1 MKKKIRLYLSIL
13 LATISVAR
21 MDIAYSNDVTLNFRN
36 AELLAVLE
44 FYSKLTGKVFVPA
57 EQLTGQVTVIS
68 PAPLSEEQAVKMLF
82 SILDMRGYAVVEVDN
97 YYKVITKGSAIN
109 SGPSRYRTAD
119 ASDKLVTEFITPENI
134 GVGNIEQSIRALMS
148 PEGKLIV
155 DGTLNFIAITDSAS
169 NVSLLKSFIQS
180 IDKPSAITVPQSKSY
195 RLQYAQAAE
204 VLPLV
209 DALLQGESSVAQQPA
224 PGGVPQGLPP
234 GGRQQSNASVLS
246 DIRTNTLI
254 VSAPQPLH
262 EKVQQ
267 LIDTLDTRS
276 PQVLLEATIVEVI
289 LNDSSKLGV
298 QWQFLLN
305 GDPLAALSLATQDS
319 GGLLSEA
326 AGLSTQA
333 GLNFGLLSPNDY
345 AALLNLVASD
355 TSATVLSAPHLMTS
369 NNKEASLRVGD
380 EIPFLKEFR
389 LDADNNPIRTFE
401 RQEVGLSLNFTPSI
415 AENRD
420 VSIQLG
426 INISS
431 VRPGGTTDNN
441 EFTTSEREIN
451 TNVVVKDQ
459 QTLVISGLMR
469 DNNTDNSAGIPGLR
483 KTPGV
488 GKLFGN
494 EEQNKEVG
502 ELLILIRPRV
512 ITTED
517 EARLAGDE
525 QFRKHPKASVAGAI
539 RPDGFEFDL

>member
-13 LATISVAR
+13 LATLSVAR
-21 MDIAYSNDVTLNFRN
+21 MDIAISNEVTLNFRN

-44 FYSKLTGKVFVPA
+44 FYSKLTGKVFVPS

-109 SGPSRYRTAD
+109 SGPSRYRTSD
-119 ASDKLVTEFITPENI
+119 AGDKLVTEFITPKNI
-134 GVGNIEQSIRALMS
+134 EVGSIEQSIRALMS

-209 DALLQGESSVAQQPA
+209 NALLQGESSSALQPQ
-224 PGGVPQGLPP
+224 PGVVPQGLSP
-234 GGRQQSNASVLS
+234 GGHHQSNASVLS

-262 EKVQQ
+262 DKVQQ

-298 QWQFLLN
+298 QWQFLLKS
-305 GDPLAALSLATQDS
+305 DPLAALSLASQDS

-326 AGLSTQA
+326 AGLATQS

-401 RQEVGLSLNFTPSI
+401 RQKVGLSLNFTPSI

-494 EEQNKEVG
+494 EEQSKEIG

-525 QFRKHPKASVAGAI
+525 QLRKHPKASVAGAI